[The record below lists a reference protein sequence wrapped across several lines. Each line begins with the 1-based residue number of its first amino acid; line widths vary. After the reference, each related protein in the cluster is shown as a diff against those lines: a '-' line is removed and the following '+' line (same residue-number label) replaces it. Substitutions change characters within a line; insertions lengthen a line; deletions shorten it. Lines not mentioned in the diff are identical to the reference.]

1 MGCDVVAERRFGRQ
15 ALPTVSG
22 ALVRDIAYVVRV
34 ETLRSAPVIVG
45 RSAGTNWMFEET
57 LSEAI
62 YRPGDQS
69 HCPGRVTWRA
79 RAHGA
84 LSF

>member
-34 ETLRSAPVIVG
+34 ETLRSAPVSFVG
-45 RSAGTNWMFEET
+45 RSAGTNWMYEET

-62 YRPGDQS
+62 DRPATN
-69 HCPGRVTWRA
+69 CIAPVE
-79 RAHGA
+79 
-84 LSF
+84 